1 MEKNDRV
8 AVMLPNCPQYIIS
21 YYGILKAGAIVT

>member
-1 MEKNDRV
+1 
-8 AVMLPNCPQYIIS
+8 MLPNCPQYIIS